1 MTSDKRQATKNKE
14 LQAPARA
21 DRTASRK
28 RRALDVITS
37 SLPSR
42 RAFKSTSSP
51 PTATAAAPA
60 LMNSG
65 VVSRFTPPVGIKSIW
80 GKGPLSA
87 LMYLGPP
94 TGPAGKILTMS
105 APACQA
111 VSTSVGVKLFL
122 GLGHANDVHLSHFT
136 DQSDCFLP

>member
-1 MTSDKRQATKNKE
+1 MTRDKGQVNKDQE
-14 LQAPARA
+14 LQPLARP
-21 DRTASRK
+21 DCTASRK
-28 RRALDVITS
+28 RRELDVITS

-65 VVSRFTPPVGIKSIW
+65 VVSRFTPPVGTKSIC
-80 GKGPLSA
+80 GKGPLRA
-87 LMYLGPP
+87 LMYFGPP
-94 TGPAGKILTMS
+94 TGPAGKIFTMS

-111 VSTSVGVKLFL
+111 VSTSVGVRAPGKQ
-122 GLGHANDVHLSHFT
+122 GLL
-136 DQSDCFLP
+136 